1 MNLAVPPQTIAQIRM
16 KGIDFDQFQKLR
28 KIWKVQLIR
37 INHKQNLQKWKRLR
51 KKKQQQNYHT

>member
-37 INHKQNLQKWKRLR
+37 INHKQNLQK
-51 KKKQQQNYHT
+51 